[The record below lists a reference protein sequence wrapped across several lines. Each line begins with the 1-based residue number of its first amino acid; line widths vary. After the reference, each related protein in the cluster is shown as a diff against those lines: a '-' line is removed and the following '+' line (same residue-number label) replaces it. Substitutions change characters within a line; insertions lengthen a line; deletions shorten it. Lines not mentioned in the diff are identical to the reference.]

1 MIFNLFLL
9 FRYLDMEPF
18 VIEHYTWNSYILPV
32 IAFNYFAHYL
42 RHFYWI
48 INIWKEKRKSLQE
61 LCAEKHSSRQE
72 WDQGEFCGP
81 CETICSF
88 YKTFTI
94 YTWRHCGYCE
104 WWVMASFPWLASQV
118 SQEFNIEHFSLK
130 GSASEQP
137 RVVTALLTVCVM
149 VIWLW
154 IWKEIYS
161 FQYNSLI
168 CCLHHTFHPK
178 QPLWLSQKKQNSE
191 IPCHFLR
198 LEAMAEAWECDDGN
212 FMTDNCIIKSSKLI
226 TGYHYTWSSLA
237 CLKNWLNPSLG
248 RISIA
253 KEKCGRKLILIP
265 CNIKKVMIISF
276 PPTSM

>member
-1 MIFNLFLL
+1 
-9 FRYLDMEPF
+9 
-18 VIEHYTWNSYILPV
+18 
-32 IAFNYFAHYL
+32 
-42 RHFYWI
+42 
-48 INIWKEKRKSLQE
+48 
-61 LCAEKHSSRQE
+61 
-72 WDQGEFCGP
+72 
-81 CETICSF
+81 
-88 YKTFTI
+88 
-94 YTWRHCGYCE
+94 
-104 WWVMASFPWLASQV
+104 
-118 SQEFNIEHFSLK
+118 
-130 GSASEQP
+130 
-137 RVVTALLTVCVM
+137 M

-265 CNIKKVMIISF
+265 CNIKKWWSF
-276 PPTSM
+276 LSLLPVCNQTWAIRSVTKLFCFELLTFFTQTRAYKARTLDLFSVVC